1 MGFYEVTIDVK
12 YGDSDQVSDSL
23 LALGSQGAVIQD
35 VKDFDALEEEGSV
48 VKLEAKRQA
57 YPRFPQ
63 VVGYFSDTAWSKE
76 DLAQALLAA
85 LRDLDPV
92 YSEEEIAIGQ
102 LAETNWEEEWKR
114 YYQPIVISRFIHII
128 PSWQEEETQVLI
140 PIYMDPEM
148 AFGTGDH
155 ATTQLSLQLLESYLE
170 PEDRVYDVGTGS
182 GILAIAAAKLGAQS
196 VQAFDYDEQV
206 IPIAQKNFEVN
217 QVADRCSARA
227 NDKLSRISDPVDLI
241 TANIL
246 ADILIP
252 LIPQAYDCLE
262 PQGKFILS
270 GIYYKEF
277 EAIKAALIQADFR
290 IEEIV
295 RRGDWFGIY
304 AVKGRAEA
312 TKDSI

>member
-1 MGFYEVTIDVK
+1 MGFYEVTVEVK
-12 YGDSDQVSDSL
+12 YGNSDLVSDCL
-23 LALGSQGAVIQD
+23 LALGSQGALIQD
-35 VKDFDALEEEGSV
+35 VKDFDNLAEEGSV
-48 VKLEAKRQA
+48 IKLEAKRQA
-57 YPRFPQ
+57 YPAFPQ
-63 VVGYFSDTAWSKE
+63 VVGYFSDTAWTE
-76 DLAQALLAA
+76 GDLGQALVSALAE
-85 LRDLDPV
+85 LDPA
-92 YSEEEIAIGQ
+92 YSLEEIQIAP
-102 LAETNWEEEWKR
+102 LAESNWEEEWKR
-114 YYQPIVISRFIHII
+114 YYQPIIISRFIHII
-128 PSWQEEETQVLI
+128 PSWQKEESQALV

-155 ATTQLSLQLLESYLE
+155 ATTQLSLQLLETYLR

-196 VQAFDYDEQV
+196 VQAFDYDAQV

-217 QVADRCSARA
+217 QVADRCSAQA
-227 NDKLSRISDPVDLI
+227 NDKLTGIEGPVDLI

-262 PQGKFILS
+262 DQGKFILS

-277 EAIKAALIQADFR
+277 ESVKASLIQADFR

-312 TKDSI
+312 SKDSI